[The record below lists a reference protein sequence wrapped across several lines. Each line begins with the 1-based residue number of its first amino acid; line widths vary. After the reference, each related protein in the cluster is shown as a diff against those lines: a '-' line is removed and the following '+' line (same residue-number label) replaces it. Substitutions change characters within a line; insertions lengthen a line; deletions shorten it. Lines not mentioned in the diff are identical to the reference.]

1 MKGLLV
7 VAMVALAASPAV
19 AADMPASYGRR
30 SQGYVVGG
38 TVWRVG
44 PPPELDE
51 EPTYVRVVPVY
62 RRIEVRSRG
71 AYAERLPRPR
81 YTK

>member
-1 MKGLLV
+1 MRGLLV
-7 VAMVALAASPAV
+7 GAVVALAASPAF
-19 AADMPASYGRR
+19 AADMPASYGHR
-30 SQGYVVGG
+30 SHGYVVGG

-51 EPTYVRVVPVY
+51 EPTYIRVIPVY
-62 RRIEVRSRG
+62 RTEVRSRS
-71 AYAERLPRPR
+71 AYTERLPRPR

>member
-7 VAMVALAASPAV
+7 GAMVALAASPAV
-19 AADMPASYGRR
+19 AADMPASYGHRGH
-30 SQGYVVGG
+30 GYVVGG

-51 EPTYVRVVPVY
+51 EPTYIRVVPVY
-62 RRIEVRSRG
+62 RQTEIRSRSV
-71 AYAERLPRPR
+71 YAERLPRPR
-81 YTK
+81 